1 MNRSMPRILF
11 LLALLVLS
19 ACSTKTSQ
27 MVSSMLWGDWEDY
40 DQQVQVDYPDAV
52 PIILIHGWN
61 GGEFSWPAPRKLMAM
76 EQTLQRDV
84 FLFTYRTGV
93 VANRYPPI
101 ELLEE
106 QLDIYLKNYQQVDVI
121 AHSMGGLLLRQYL
134 AEHSDNP
141 IRRILFLSTPH
152 FGSNV
157 ANLLV
162 ELGNIA
168 YSGNIQAEELLPGS
182 DFLWQLN
189 SLNGAELDGKQ
200 VLNVYARKQHNLL
213 KGDLIVTTAHA
224 WLPWVRNA
232 EVDGD
237 HHLGLRIGEPWVLNF
252 LRTGEPLLAAPVP
265 DSREIWLKFKV
276 PDSDEPASLNATSVY
291 RFGAKNTTK
300 ALQYGLCCDGRS
312 GLHPVGGTTMIID
325 HAMPGD
331 RIQFYPRKGAASQQI
346 YVDQLMQH
354 DWPVQM
360 RMLEFN
366 MATQHPTGE
375 PRMDADQRE

>member
-1 MNRSMPRILF
+1 MPNILLSPCRILGL
-11 LLALLVLS
+11 LLALVVLS
-19 ACSTKTSQ
+19 ACSAKTSQ
-27 MVSSMLWGDWEDY
+27 MVSSSLWRDWEDY
-40 DQQVQVDYPDAV
+40 DEQVQVDYPDAV

-61 GGEFSWPAPRKLMAM
+61 GGEFSWPAPRKLMQI
-76 EQTLQRDV
+76 EQTLQRDI

-106 QLDIYLKNYQQVDVI
+106 QLDIYLQNYQQVDVV

-162 ELGNIA
+162 ELGSIA

-189 SLNGAELDGKQ
+189 SLNGVELEGKEI
-200 VLNVYARKQHNLL
+200 LNVYAKKQRNLL
-213 KGDLIVTTAHA
+213 KGDLIVSTAHA
-224 WLPWVRNA
+224 WLPWAPNA

-237 HHLGLRIGEPWVLNF
+237 HHLGRRIGEPWALNF
-252 LRTGEPLLAAPVP
+252 LRSGQHLAAAPVP
-265 DSREIWLKFKV
+265 DSREIWLKFRL
-276 PDSDEPASLNATSVY
+276 PDSDEVASLNSTSVY
-291 RFGAKNTTK
+291 RFGADNTAK
-300 ALQYGLCCDGRS
+300 ALQYGLCCDQRS
-312 GLHPVGGTTMIID
+312 SLHPVGGTTMVVD
-325 HAMPGD
+325 HAKPGE
-331 RIQFYPRKGAASQQI
+331 IIKFYPRKGSRSQI
-346 YVDQLMQH
+346 IDVDQLMLH
-354 DWPVQM
+354 AWPVQM
-360 RMLEFN
+360 QMLEFHQPDP
-366 MATQHPTGE
+366 ATP
-375 PRMDADQRE
+375 